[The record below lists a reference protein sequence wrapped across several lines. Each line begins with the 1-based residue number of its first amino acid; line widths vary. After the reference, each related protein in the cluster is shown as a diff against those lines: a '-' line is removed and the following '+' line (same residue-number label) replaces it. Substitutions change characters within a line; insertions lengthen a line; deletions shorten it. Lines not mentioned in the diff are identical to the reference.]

1 MQQNSI
7 DVMEDTVAFLR
18 DKVTA
23 IDNAGADLAK
33 RVHSLDD
40 AAAST
45 HAKLLQ
51 LRATVDS
58 RDSDYHST
66 FQGLA
71 LGQQQLKGALADHQ
85 QALAKHQDVT
95 ANSVAELQWKTG
107 DVTSRV
113 DTHDRRLDVVDADV
127 AGVSTRQ
134 QDAAHVVASLD
145 TRLDML
151 ANQHVKAQNL
161 HLKLDA
167 AVSGMDKE
175 LRRRLDDAEKAFD
188 GLNLDL
194 GEVQW
199 AQGETNKMVEVEC
212 KELARSVHAVHG
224 EMRDVASNLPKFHE
238 LKKMLDGLQHVELN
252 DSEAVDKQLNALAL
266 SIAQID
272 LKQEHFRSHSTSF
285 PEDLKND
292 LSGLLLRAGRL
303 ISGSIRCQLHF
314 KLLTDDGANVD
325 EAAILHG
332 LRMAAAASFAKK
344 VHQLVDK
351 LSPPTDAKYSV
362 QARDIFER
370 RLRVCL
376 ECRFKDGTP
385 NQHDNHDLGPKKG
398 LKTNPIDTRTVI
410 PRRSGHTNVP
420 QKANAEPIHVHPHT
434 KEKFVYRG
442 GFRLPKNGSKPSTDG
457 IEAPVDLNDHPC
469 LEKVALVGTFQVRDE
484 YGV

>member
-71 LGQQQLKGALADHQ
+71 LGQQQLKGTLADHQ

-95 ANSVAELQWKTG
+95 ANSANIKETRPNYFESGAVAELQWKTG

-127 AGVSTRQ
+127 AGISTRQ

-188 GLNLDL
+188 GLNLDCATFRRQV
-194 GEVQW
+194 GEAQW

-224 EMRDVASNLPKFHE
+224 ETIAAISNRLSDLRSTSTAQFERHTQINLQE

-272 LKQEHFRSHSTSF
+272 LKQEHFRHKVMILVLIH
-285 PEDLKND
+285 EIH
-292 LSGLLLRAGRL
+292 RL
-303 ISGSIRCQLHF
+303 
-314 KLLTDDGANVD
+314 D
-325 EAAILHG
+325 
-332 LRMAAAASFAKK
+332 
-344 VHQLVDK
+344 
-351 LSPPTDAKYSV
+351 
-362 QARDIFER
+362 
-370 RLRVCL
+370 
-376 ECRFKDGTP
+376 
-385 NQHDNHDLGPKKG
+385 
-398 LKTNPIDTRTVI
+398 
-410 PRRSGHTNVP
+410 
-420 QKANAEPIHVHPHT
+420 
-434 KEKFVYRG
+434 
-442 GFRLPKNGSKPSTDG
+442 
-457 IEAPVDLNDHPC
+457 
-469 LEKVALVGTFQVRDE
+469 
-484 YGV
+484 

>member
-1 MQQNSI
+1 MSTTSEMSSVVLEAYLHRYSQHATA
-7 DVMEDTVAFLR
+7 DVLTVVAVKSVLDDMIGDIETWVHETEHDR
-18 DKVTA
+18 LA
-23 IDNAGADLAK
+23 AELAK
-33 RVHSLDD
+33 AQAANSQYAIAERIHWDEKQNMLQKVHM
-40 AAAST
+40 
-45 HAKLLQ
+45 LQ
-51 LRATVDS
+51 LE
-58 RDSDYHST
+58 
-66 FQGLA
+66 G
-71 LGQQQLKGALADHQ
+71 
-85 QALAKHQDVT
+85 
-95 ANSVAELQWKTG
+95 
-107 DVTSRV
+107 
-113 DTHDRRLDVVDADV
+113 RRLARKLQLEADFV
-127 AGVSTRQ
+127 AQEVQ
-134 QDAAHVVASLD
+134 
-145 TRLDML
+145 
-151 ANQHVKAQNL
+151 
-161 HLKLDA
+161 
-167 AVSGMDKE
+167 DKE
-175 LRRRLDDAEKAFD
+175 RLEKELATSK
-188 GLNLDL
+188 
-194 GEVQW
+194 EQIASW
-199 AQGETNKMVEVEC
+199 ATLSR
-212 KELARSVHAVHG
+212 ELARSQREV
-224 EMRDVASNLPKFHE
+224 RE
-238 LKKMLDGLQHVELN
+238 LHRRLGIQSLLKP
-252 DSEAVDKQLNALAL
+252 ALAT
-266 SIAQID
+266 ATTVD
-272 LKQEHFRSHSTSF
+272 LLVSHSTSF

-420 QKANAEPIHVHPHT
+420 QKASAEPIHVHPHT